1 MEDKIIEMRLIVEGA
16 IRLHECSSDEY
27 NMIGEALY
35 LLREKLCVCLA
46 IYQSKG

>member
-35 LLREKLCVCLA
+35 LLREKLCVCFA
-46 IYQSKG
+46 VCQNNE